1 MSDCPFCSGG
11 NVSMP
16 GNPGG
21 SGGHS
26 YSCPALGIASKLG
39 EIADALEHL
48 AEKQGQEEVDQS

>member
-11 NVSMP
+11 NVSVP

-26 YSCPALGIASKLG
+26 ISCPALGIASKLG
-39 EIADALEHL
+39 EIAEAIEYL
-48 AEKQGQEEVDQS
+48 AEKQGQVEK